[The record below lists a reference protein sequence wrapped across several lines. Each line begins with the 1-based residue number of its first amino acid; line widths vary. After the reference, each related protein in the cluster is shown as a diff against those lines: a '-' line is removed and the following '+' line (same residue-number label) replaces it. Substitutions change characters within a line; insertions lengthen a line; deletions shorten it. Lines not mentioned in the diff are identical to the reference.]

1 MTFSH
6 PLFHRFC
13 LALVGWVSLGW
24 FLLPSASCADVEWRA
39 GFARARI
46 TPTEPIVLGGYANRQ
61 EPYRRV
67 IQDLH
72 VKALALEDGRGFR
85 VVLLTCDVL
94 GFRAP
99 AATAIL
105 DRICA
110 QSGLERS
117 QILLNSS
124 HTHTAPA
131 PSLPL
136 GTIVNATGTTSWE
149 RYHQRLLDS
158 VVETALSALAD
169 LRPAK
174 LSHGSGIATFVMN
187 RREPTPQGIKLG
199 FNPRGPADRSVPVLR
214 VADVNGTLRGIV
226 FGAACHA
233 TTIPPRDNEVTGDYP
248 GFAQDYLENQFP
260 GVQAMFM
267 QGFGGDAGPYP
278 SGRLDYARQHGAT
291 LGAEVKQVLE
301 GTSLVEVHGPLK
313 TAQVFADLPLAAP
326 LSRREIEALTASPQ
340 LWQKAAASH
349 MLMQLEKGVVPLTT
363 YRAPFTL
370 WQFGQD
376 LTLVALPGEV
386 VGDYVAGIERVLGP
400 LRLWLSGYNNDVF
413 GYLPSARVLREG
425 GYETRGLYSGERFD
439 PAVEEH
445 AIGVVRELARSV
457 GRSLP

>member
-99 AATAIL
+99 AATVIL

-124 HTHTAPA
+124 HNHTGPA

-136 GTIVNATGTTSWE
+136 GTTGTTSWE
-149 RYHQRLLDS
+149 RYQQRLLDS
-158 VVETALSALAD
+158 VVDTALTALSD
-169 LRPAK
+169 LRPAR
-174 LSHGSGIATFVMN
+174 LFHGSGIATFVMN

-214 VADVNGTLRGIV
+214 VTDVNGALRGIV

-233 TTIPPRDNEVTGDYP
+233 TTIPPRDNEVAGDYP
-248 GFAQDYLENQFP
+248 GFAQNYLENQFP

-278 SGRLDYARQHGAT
+278 TGQLDYARQHGAA

-301 GTSLVEVHGPLK
+301 GTSLVEVRGPLT

-349 MLMQLEKGVVPLTT
+349 MLMQLEKGVAPLTT

-386 VGDYVAGIERVLGP
+386 VVDYVSGIERVLGP

-425 GYETRGLYSGERFD
+425 GYETRGVYSGERFD
-439 PAVEEH
+439 PAVEEQVLD
-445 AIGVVRELARSV
+445 VVRELAKSV